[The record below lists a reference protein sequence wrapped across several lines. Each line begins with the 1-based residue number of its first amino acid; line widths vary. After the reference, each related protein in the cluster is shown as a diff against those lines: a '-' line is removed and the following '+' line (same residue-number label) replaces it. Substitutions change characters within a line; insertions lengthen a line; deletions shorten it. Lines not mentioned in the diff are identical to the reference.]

1 MSRFAI
7 VTLSALALIGC
18 ATAGTARL
26 TTAEKRGQTFAQAHC
41 AQCHG
46 VMPGT
51 TSPNPE
57 SPAFEAI
64 GNQPELT
71 RETLATFL
79 RDSHNFPAAM
89 NFSVSAA
96 DVDDLTAYLLTL
108 RKPGYKPAI

>member
-1 MSRFAI
+1 MSRLALI
-7 VTLSALALIGC
+7 ALSALALLGC

-26 TTAEKRGQTFAQAHC
+26 TTTEKRGLTFAQARC

-51 TSPNPE
+51 ASPNPE

-64 GNQPELT
+64 ANQPELT
-71 RETLATFL
+71 RVTLATFL